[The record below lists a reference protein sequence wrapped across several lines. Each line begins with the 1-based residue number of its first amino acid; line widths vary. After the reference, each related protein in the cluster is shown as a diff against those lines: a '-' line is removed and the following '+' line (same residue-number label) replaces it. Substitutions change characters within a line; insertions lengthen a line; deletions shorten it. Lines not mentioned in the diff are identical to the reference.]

1 MSRLPRLYRRLDER
15 VRNLSRRNNALL
27 MLLTT
32 SLVYFSVGAVFGDA
46 SAAGALAMGLTMGVL
61 YYAFDPR

>member
-27 MLLTT
+27 MVLTS
-32 SLVYFSVGAVFGDA
+32 SLAYFSVGVVFGDA
-46 SAAGALAMGLTMGVL
+46 SVAGALAMGLTMGGL
-61 YYAFDPR
+61 HYAFDPR